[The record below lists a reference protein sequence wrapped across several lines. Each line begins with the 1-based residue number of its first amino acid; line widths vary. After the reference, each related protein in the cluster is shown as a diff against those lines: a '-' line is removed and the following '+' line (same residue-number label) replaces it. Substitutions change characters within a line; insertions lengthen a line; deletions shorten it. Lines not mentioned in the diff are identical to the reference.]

1 MIHLDTIRIM
11 LVDDHALLRQGLT
24 RLLELDEQL
33 TVIGQA
39 ATGAAAIAMAQ
50 KTRPDVVVLD
60 VNLPDMTGIEVAA
73 QIRRL
78 CPGIRILALTIHDD
92 ASYISEMIRAGVDG
106 YMLKDA
112 EPARLISAIKRVGA
126 GESFFPTRLMEKVA
140 NRYHSISQEYGRIQ
154 TAATLEELQLTPRE
168 QEVLH
173 CIVLGMSNKQIAAQL
188 FISEKTVK
196 NHITNLLRKLD
207 VEDRTQAAVYA
218 VTKGLF
224 KTPQ

>member
-1 MIHLDTIRIM
+1 MDTIRIM

-112 EPARLISAIKRVGA
+112 EPARLILAIKRVGA
-126 GESFFPTRLMEKVA
+126 GESVFPTRLMEKVV

>member
-1 MIHLDTIRIM
+1 MDTIRIM

-39 ATGAAAIAMAQ
+39 ATGAAGYSYGAE
-50 KTRPDVVVLD
+50 KPRPDVVVLD

-126 GESFFPTRLMEKVA
+126 ENRFSHSPDGESGESVPQHQPGIRPNTDGCYLGGTPT
-140 NRYHSISQEYGRIQ
+140 HSSRARG
-154 TAATLEELQLTPRE
+154 AALHRAGDE
-168 QEVLH
+168 Q
-173 CIVLGMSNKQIAAQL
+173 
-188 FISEKTVK
+188 
-196 NHITNLLRKLD
+196 
-207 VEDRTQAAVYA
+207 QADCRPAVY
-218 VTKGLF
+218 
-224 KTPQ
+224 